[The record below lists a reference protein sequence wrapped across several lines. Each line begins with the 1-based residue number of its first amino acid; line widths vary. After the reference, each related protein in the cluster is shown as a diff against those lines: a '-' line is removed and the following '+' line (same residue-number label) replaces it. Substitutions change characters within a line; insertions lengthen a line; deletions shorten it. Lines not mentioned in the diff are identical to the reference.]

1 MYRAYLVIRRE
12 VGGLYDF
19 GQGEREREREN
30 KYASFTKL

>member
-19 GQGEREREREN
+19 GQAKRERERERE
-30 KYASFTKL
+30 